1 MSKVIQWYTGTIAK
15 QQIKLLS
22 EHPDHTLVAVVTQ
35 NPEKEGRDAGELAG
49 VGPIGIAATTDV
61 EAVLGMDA
69 DCVLL
74 NPPFWDGE
82 LVARILRSG
91 KNVVTP
97 TGGFDMRGTPFHEE
111 LERACAE
118 GGTTLTGGGNM
129 PGLLND
135 VMPLVLSGYT
145 SRVRGVWTRERNF
158 HRDYAGAEVLGLLG
172 FGAPLEECAPESQR
186 AQMLGQAFHWY
197 EGQAAHLVT
206 DALGLK
212 LDELRTTAWDI
223 VPAPRDIHLPASGLT
238 IAKGTAAGMRY
249 AFTGYVDGRPWHT
262 TVVEHVAALG
272 LGEGWQQSEDEPEFS
287 IRVEG
292 DPVISVD
299 FAHLGVDGLIQL
311 NAARIVNLVGPVCA
325 AEPGCRTILELPFV
339 TAARAAAADGPGAAN
354 REV

>member
-1 MSKVIQWYTGTIAK
+1 MFRVIQWYTGTIAK
-15 QQIKLLS
+15 KQIKLLAERS
-22 EHPDHTLVAVVTQ
+22 DIELVAVVTQ
-35 NPEKEGRDAGELAG
+35 TPEKDGVDAGEIAG
-49 VGPIGIAATTDV
+49 IGPIGVRATTDV
-61 EAVLGMDA
+61 EAALAVEA

-97 TGGFDMRGTPFHEE
+97 TGGFDLRGTPFHDA
-111 LERACAE
+111 LEQAARD

-145 SRVRGVWTRERNF
+145 SNVRRIWTRERNF
-158 HRDYAGAEVLGLLG
+158 HRDYAAKEVLQLLG
-172 FGAPLEECAPESQR
+172 FGAPVEECAQDSGR

-212 LDELRTTAWDI
+212 LDELRTTAWEI
-223 VPAPRDIHLPASGLT
+223 LPAPRELHLPASGLT
-238 IAKGTAAGMRY
+238 IPEGTAAGMRY
-249 AFTGYVDGRPWHT
+249 EFTGYVDGKPWHT
-262 TVVEHVAALG
+262 TVIEHVAELG
-272 LGEGWQQSEDEPEFS
+272 LGEGWQQSESDPEFT

-292 DPVISVD
+292 DPTISVD

-311 NAARIVNLVGPVCA
+311 NASRIVNLIGPVCA

-339 TAARAAAADGPGAAN
+339 KAATATTD
-354 REV
+354 